1 MGESP
6 DRVLRDGERERGREG
21 ERTGA
26 ADDAAKA
33 ADGGSAGSTAAG
45 ASAEAAAGASAEAS
59 AETATETSTGAAAE
73 SSTESST
80 ETSTETSAGAA
91 VESSTG
97 SPSAA
102 SGAGAK
108 GGSTVQIRVRDVDS
122 RTTMLRLPV
131 DNKTTALRLPEEL
144 LKATGDDSSDGGGE
158 KEESAPTADAA
169 KEAAER
175 PSGADPRLAMRAAV
189 AAAAATAE
197 APGKDSGKASEK
209 ASEEGA
215 GKGPEK
221 ASGATAPESDTPEEK
236 ESAADS
242 AKPADTT
249 GKAKPAEKADTP
261 EAAEAEEPAESAE
274 ADTAAESDKADKA
287 DEPYDPTKTVLLTK
301 PPVPTGKAEKLEKPG
316 PLRAPAAGTV
326 PEPPAPTPLPEP
338 APVPEPVPEPHP
350 APKPLPE
357 PEPTPGP
364 EPLPEPVPEPEPGPA
379 PAPKPLPEPDPR
391 PVPPV
396 PPLPRPEPL
405 PAPEPLPSPETTAEA
420 MEVLA
425 SLNARPVS
433 PLRRALKRITI
444 WTAFLAVVLGA
455 VVVAQLLRPLPDA
468 KVKMSAAGSFNFSGD
483 ALDLAWPA
491 KGQSAAEVVGVGSL
505 GSSGQETPAPIAS
518 VTKVMN
524 AYLFLQKYPLKK
536 GESGL
541 KIIVDKQA
549 AQESGNGDESRVTLT
564 ENQVLTEYQALEL
577 LMLPSANNVARLLA
591 RVHSGSEEAFVKL
604 MNDTAAKFGMTNTT
618 YADPAGFNAET
629 KSTAKDQLKLA
640 EQVMQ
645 DEIFRQIVS
654 TPETNFNNVK
664 IPNTNNLINP
674 KTGVIGV
681 KTGSSTPAGG
691 CLMWAAYKEIGGVK
705 RLILGV
711 TLGQQ
716 ATSSKEGDGILPTVL
731 KVSGKQIQAAQN
743 GLTGQT
749 VVKKG
754 DVVGS
759 VDDGL
764 GGKVP
769 VVATKDLVVAGF
781 PGISG
786 TITLDPAKLGHSEK
800 AGKEVGTLR
809 VGAGDS
815 KVEVPVA
822 LQSDLNPPSI
832 QSRLLR
838 ML

>member
-6 DRVLRDGERERGREG
+6 DRVLRDGDERQRDREP

-26 ADDAAKA
+26 AAGAAGPAGGGSGAA
-33 ADGGSAGSTAAG
+33 ADRTSAAAETGATAETSSDASSDASSAADSG
-45 ASAEAAAGASAEAS
+45 TASESPAETSAEAAPEAS
-59 AETATETSTGAAAE
+59 DDAPATA
-73 SSTESST
+73 
-80 ETSTETSAGAA
+80 
-91 VESSTG
+91 
-97 SPSAA
+97 P
-102 SGAGAK
+102 K
-108 GGSTVQIRVRDVDS
+108 GGSTVQLRVRDVDS

-131 DNKTTALRLPEEL
+131 DNRTTALRLPEEL
-144 LKATGDDSSDGGGE
+144 VKAAGKGSSEGESEE
-158 KEESAPTADAA
+158 KESSSETAEVTEPAG
-169 KEAAER
+169 R
-175 PSGADPRLAMRAAV
+175 PVAADPRLAMRTGAAV
-189 AAAAATAE
+189 AGKAGEKTAEPSGETGSEGGSEPAAAPVEKAAEKLDEAADEAADKTDEAATAE
-197 APGKDSGKASEK
+197 PVEKAAKAEKAEKAEKTEKSEK
-209 ASEEGA
+209 AGKAEE
-215 GKGPEK
+215 
-221 ASGATAPESDTPEEK
+221 TPEETG
-236 ESAADS
+236 
-242 AKPADTT
+242 DT
-249 GKAKPAEKADTP
+249 GDD
-261 EAAEAEEPAESAE
+261 EAAPAIGSVTLA
-274 ADTAAESDKADKA
+274 
-287 DEPYDPTKTVLLTK
+287 LTK
-301 PPVPTGKAEKLEKPG
+301 PAQPAQPGQSGQSGQSGQRPGQAEKLEKPA
-316 PLRAPAAGTV
+316 PLRASAAAAVPGTGTV
-326 PEPPAPTPLPEP
+326 PEPKPEP
-338 APVPEPVPEPHP
+338 RPE
-350 APKPLPE
+350 PKPLPE

-364 EPLPEPVPEPEPGPA
+364 APLPKPTPEPAPV

-396 PPLPRPEPL
+396 PPLPKPEPL
-405 PAPEPLPSPETTAEA
+405 PAPEPLPSPENTAEA

-433 PLRRALKRITI
+433 PLRRALKRVTI
-444 WTAFLAVVLGA
+444 WTVFLAVVLGA
-455 VVVAQLLRPLPDA
+455 LAVAQLLRPLPDP
-468 KVKMSAAGSFNFSGD
+468 KLKMTAAGSYSFSGD
-483 ALDLAWPA
+483 VLDLAWPA

-505 GSSGQETPAPIAS
+505 GSSGQETPSSIAS

-524 AYLFLQKYPLKK
+524 AYLILQKFPLKK
-536 GESGL
+536 GESGP
-541 KIIVDKQA
+541 KITVDKQA
-549 AQESGNGDESRVTLT
+549 AQESGNVDESRVTLT
-564 ENQVLTEYQALEL
+564 EGQVITEYQALEL

-591 RVHSGSEEAFVKL
+591 RFHSGSEDAFVKL
-604 MNDTAAKFGMTNTT
+604 MNDTATKFGMTNTI
-618 YADPAGFNAET
+618 YADPAGFSADT

-664 IPNTNNLINP
+664 ISNTNNLINP

-691 CLMWAAYKEIGGVK
+691 CLMWAAYKEIGGVQ

-716 ATSSKEGDGILPTVL
+716 ATSPNPGDGILPTVL

-743 GLTGQT
+743 GVTGQT

-759 VDDGL
+759 VDDGI
-764 GGKVP
+764 GGKVA

-786 TITLDPAKLGHSEK
+786 TVTLDTSKIGHRAL
-800 AGKEVGTLR
+800 AGTEVGTLR
-809 VGAGDS
+809 VGAGED
-815 KVEVPVA
+815 KAEVPVA

-838 ML
+838 TL

>member
-6 DRVLRDGERERGREG
+6 DRVLRDGEGRQRDRER
-21 ERTGA
+21 ERTGPETGGA
-26 ADDAAKA
+26 EPAE
-33 ADGGSAGSTAAG
+33 GGSGP
-45 ASAEAAAGASAEAS
+45 AAAGTSAAAEATAEAS
-59 AETATETSTGAAAE
+59 SGTSSDTSSDASPDSPAETSDEAAPEASADAPAAA
-73 SSTESST
+73 
-80 ETSTETSAGAA
+80 
-91 VESSTG
+91 
-97 SPSAA
+97 P
-102 SGAGAK
+102 K
-108 GGSTVQIRVRDVDS
+108 GGSTVQLRVRDVDS
-122 RTTMLRLPV
+122 RTTMLRLPA

-144 LKATGDDSSDGGGE
+144 VKAAGAGSPEGEDGKKESS
-158 KEESAPTADAA
+158 S
-169 KEAAER
+169 EAAEAAEPAGR
-175 PSGADPRLAMRAAV
+175 PVAADPRLAMRTGG
-189 AAAAATAE
+189 AAAAKAE
-197 APGKDSGKASEK
+197 EK
-209 ASEEGA
+209 AAGPAGEAGSEGGSEQ
-215 GKGPEK
+215 
-221 ASGATAPESDTPEEK
+221 
-236 ESAADS
+236 AAV
-242 AKPADTT
+242 
-249 GKAKPAEKADTP
+249 PAEKATD
-261 EAAEAEEPAESAE
+261 AAVDDADE
-274 ADTAAESDKADKA
+274 ADEADGTEQAGKSEAGKAGKSEA
-287 DEPYDPTKTVLLTK
+287 
-301 PPVPTGKAEKLEKPG
+301 GKAEDAGTGDDPETTGDAGDTGAEDAAANGAVTLALTKTGQPGQQSGQAEKPEK
-316 PLRAPAAGTV
+316 PASLRAPAAGAVPPAGTV
-326 PEPPAPTPLPEP
+326 PEPK
-338 APVPEPVPEPHP
+338 PEPHP
-350 APKPLPE
+350 EPRPLPE

-364 EPLPEPVPEPEPGPA
+364 APLPKPAPVPA
-379 PAPKPLPEPDPR
+379 PVPPPKPLPEPDPQ

-396 PPLPRPEPL
+396 PPL
-405 PAPEPLPSPETTAEA
+405 PAPEPLPSPENTAEA

-433 PLRRALKRITI
+433 PLRRALKRVTI
-444 WTAFLAVVLGA
+444 WTVFFAVVLGA
-455 VVVAQLLRPLPDA
+455 LVVAQLLRPLPDP
-468 KVKMSAAGSFNFSGD
+468 KLKTTAAGSYSFSGD

-491 KGQSAAEVVGVGSL
+491 KGQSAVEVVGVGSL
-505 GSSGQETPAPIAS
+505 GSSGQETPASIAS

-524 AYLFLQKYPLKK
+524 AYLILQKYPLKK
-536 GESGL
+536 GESGP
-541 KIIVDKQA
+541 KIVVDKPA
-549 AQESGNGDESRVTLT
+549 AQESGNVDESKVTLT
-564 ENQVLTEYQALEL
+564 EGQVLTEYQALEL

-591 RVHSGSEEAFVKL
+591 RFHSGSEAEFVKA
-604 MNDTAAKFGMTNTT
+604 MNDTAAKFGMANTI
-618 YADPAGFNAET
+618 YADAAGYNPDT

-654 TPETNFNNVK
+654 TSETNFNNAK

-691 CLMWAAYKEIGGVK
+691 CLMWAAYKEIGGVR

-716 ATSSKEGDGILPTVL
+716 ATSSNPGDGILPTVL

-764 GGKVP
+764 GGKVT

-781 PGISG
+781 PGVSG
-786 TITLDPAKLGHSEK
+786 TVTLDTSKIGHREQ
-800 AGKEVGTLR
+800 AGKEIGVLR
-809 VGAGDS
+809 VGTGED

-838 ML
+838 TL

>member
-6 DRVLRDGERERGREG
+6 DRVLRDGERERDRER
-21 ERTGA
+21 ERAGA
-26 ADDAAKA
+26 AAAGESAGESAGAVRSSAGASTEAA
-33 ADGGSAGSTAAG
+33 ADASADASPAADTATGTSADTAAG
-45 ASAEAAAGASAEAS
+45 
-59 AETATETSTGAAAE
+59 
-73 SSTESST
+73 SSVD
-80 ETSTETSAGAA
+80 A
-91 VESSTG
+91 
-97 SPSAA
+97 PK
-102 SGAGAK
+102 AGAK
-108 GGSTVQIRVRDVDS
+108 GGPTVELRVRDVDS
-122 RTTMLRLPV
+122 RTTTLRLPTDDRTTALRLPVDDRTTALRLPV
-131 DNKTTALRLPEEL
+131 DNRTTALRLPDEL
-144 LKATGDDSSDGGGE
+144 RKPADKGGSGDGAQNEKDAPEADGEQG
-158 KEESAPTADAA
+158 S
-169 KEAAER
+169 AER
-175 PSGADPRLAMRAAV
+175 PPAADPRLAIRT
-189 AAAAATAE
+189 AAAAEPADGETDEADEADRPDEAAKAAKAAKPAGSEQPESAKRAEAGKADTPDDATASAAGKAD
-197 APGKDSGKASEK
+197 APGTLGTSET
-209 ASEEGA
+209 
-215 GKGPEK
+215 PE
-221 ASGATAPESDTPEEK
+221 TSDTPET
-236 ESAADS
+236 
-242 AKPADTT
+242 PDTT
-249 GKAKPAEKADTP
+249 APVA
-261 EAAEAEEPAESAE
+261 
-274 ADTAAESDKADKA
+274 
-287 DEPYDPTKTVLLTK
+287 LTGNGQ
-301 PPVPTGKAEKLEKPG
+301 PGQRPGGAGQSGRSGKLEKPA
-316 PLRAPAAGTV
+316 PLRTPAAPAAAPTAGTV
-326 PEPPAPTPLPEP
+326 PEPPEPAPLPEPDPAPEPLPRPAPKPAPTPTPAPTPLPEP
-338 APVPEPVPEPHP
+338 
-350 APKPLPE
+350 
-357 PEPTPGP
+357 
-364 EPLPEPVPEPEPGPA
+364 
-379 PAPKPLPEPDPR
+379 DQR

-405 PAPEPLPSPETTAEA
+405 PSQQVPPRPAPRPEPEPEPQPQPLPSPENTAEA

-425 SLNARPVS
+425 TLNARPVS

-444 WTAFLAVVLGA
+444 WTAFLAVVLG
-455 VVVAQLLRPLPDA
+455 VLVVAQLLRPLPDP
-468 KVKMSAAGSFNFSGD
+468 KMRMTTAGSFSFAGD
-483 ALDLAWPA
+483 QLDLAWPA

-524 AYLFLQKYPLKK
+524 AYLILQKYPLKK
-536 GESGL
+536 GESGP
-541 KIIVDKQA
+541 KIKVDKQA
-549 AQESGNGDESRVTLT
+549 AQESGNADESRVTLV
-564 ENQVLTEYQALEL
+564 ENQELTEYQALEL

-591 RVHSGSEEAFVKL
+591 RFHSGSEDAFVKQ

-618 YADPAGFNAET
+618 YADPAGFNADT

-654 TPETNFNNVK
+654 TPDTTFNNVK

-716 ATSSKEGDGILPTVL
+716 ATGPNVGDGILPTVL

-764 GGKVP
+764 GGKVA
-769 VVATKDLVVAGF
+769 VVATNDLVVPGF
-781 PGISG
+781 PGVTG
-786 TITLDPAKLGHSEK
+786 TVTLDPSALGHNEK

-815 KVEVPVA
+815 RTEVRVA

-832 QSRLLR
+832 ESRLLR
-838 ML
+838 LL

>member
-6 DRVLRDGERERGREG
+6 DRVLRDGERKQDREREG
-21 ERTGA
+21 TGA
-26 ADDAAKA
+26 RAVGA
-33 ADGGSAGSTAAG
+33 SAG
-45 ASAEAAAGASAEAS
+45 ASADASAEGSADAAAESAAETGAKAAAEAEVEAPAEAPADAPAEAS
-59 AETATETSTGAAAE
+59 ADTPKTD
-73 SSTESST
+73 
-80 ETSTETSAGAA
+80 
-91 VESSTG
+91 
-97 SPSAA
+97 
-102 SGAGAK
+102 AK
-108 GGSTVQIRVRDVDS
+108 GGSTVQLRVRDVDS

-144 LKATGDDSSDGGGE
+144 RKPTGDDSSDGAARE
-158 KEESAPTADAA
+158 KKDSPKADGA

-175 PSGADPRLAMRAAV
+175 PPVADPRLALRTAAV
-189 AAAAATAE
+189 AA
-197 APGKDSGKASEK
+197 
-209 ASEEGA
+209 
-215 GKGPEK
+215 
-221 ASGATAPESDTPEEK
+221 
-236 ESAADS
+236 
-242 AKPADTT
+242 
-249 GKAKPAEKADTP
+249 EKADEKTD
-261 EAAEAEEPAESAE
+261 EKADEKAAEKTGGAADTPDADSSTDASSDTDTEADRD
-274 ADTAAESDKADKA
+274 ADTAADPRAGGATATVVLTRNGQPGQKA
-287 DEPYDPTKTVLLTK
+287 DEP
-301 PPVPTGKAEKLEKPG
+301 GESGESNGSAGSAESGRTEKPEK
-316 PLRAPAAGTV
+316 PEPRRAPAAPAAGTV
-326 PEPPAPTPLPEP
+326 PEPPEPAPVPEP
-338 APVPEPVPEPHP
+338 TPVPEPVPEPTP

-357 PEPTPGP
+357 PEPAPT
-364 EPLPEPVPEPEPGPA
+364 PA
-379 PAPKPLPEPDPR
+379 PPL
-391 PVPPV
+391 PPV

-405 PAPEPLPSPETTAEA
+405 PSPQPAPQPQPQPAPEPSPENTAEA

-425 SLNARPVS
+425 TLNARPVT

-444 WTAFLAVVLGA
+444 WTVFLAVVLGA

-468 KVKMSAAGSFNFSGD
+468 KVRMTTAGSFSFSGD
-483 ALDLAWPA
+483 PLDLAWPA

-524 AYLFLQKYPLKK
+524 AYLILQKYPLKK
-536 GESGL
+536 GESGP
-541 KIIVDKQA
+541 KIMVDPQA
-549 AQESGNGDESRVTLT
+549 AQESGNSDESRVTLT
-564 ENQVLTEYQALEL
+564 AGQELTEYQALEL

-591 RVHSGSEEAFVKL
+591 RFHSGSEEAFVKQ
-604 MNDTAAKFGMTNTT
+604 MNDTAAKFGMTNTI
-618 YADPAGFNAET
+618 YADPAGFNADT

-640 EQVMQ
+640 EQVMK
-645 DEIFRQIVS
+645 DDIFRQIVS
-654 TPETNFNNVK
+654 TPDTTFNNVK
-664 IPNTNNLINP
+664 ISNTNNLINP

-705 RLILGV
+705 RMILGV

-716 ATSSKEGDGILPTVL
+716 ATSPNPGDGILPTVL

-754 DVVGS
+754 DVVGT

-781 PGISG
+781 PGVTG
-786 TITLDPAKLGHSEK
+786 TITLDPTPLHHNEK
-800 AGKEVGTLR
+800 AGKEVGSLR
-809 VGAGDS
+809 VGSGDGKS
-815 KVEVPVA
+815 EVPVA

-838 ML
+838 LL

>member
-6 DRVLRDGERERGREG
+6 DRVLRDGEGRQRDRER
-21 ERTGA
+21 ERTGPA
-26 ADDAAKA
+26 AGGAEPAE
-33 ADGGSAGSTAAG
+33 GGSGPEAGG
-45 ASAEAAAGASAEAS
+45 ASAAAEATAEAS
-59 AETATETSTGAAAE
+59 SGTSSDTSPDTSSDSSSDGPEEPSGEAAPEASADAPAAA
-73 SSTESST
+73 
-80 ETSTETSAGAA
+80 
-91 VESSTG
+91 
-97 SPSAA
+97 P
-102 SGAGAK
+102 K
-108 GGSTVQIRVRDVDS
+108 GGSTVQLRVRDVDS

-144 LKATGDDSSDGGGE
+144 VKAAGAGSSEGE
-158 KEESAPTADAA
+158 DEKKESSSETAEVTEPAGRLVA
-169 KEAAER
+169 
-175 PSGADPRLAMRAAV
+175 ADPRLAMRTDVAV
-189 AAAAATAE
+189 AAKAGEKAAGPAGETGSGGGAEPAAAPA
-197 APGKDSGKASEK
+197 AKAT
-209 ASEEGA
+209 GA
-215 GKGPEK
+215 
-221 ASGATAPESDTPEEK
+221 
-236 ESAADS
+236 AAD
-242 AKPADTT
+242 
-249 GKAKPAEKADTP
+249 
-261 EAAEAEEPAESAE
+261 E
-274 ADTAAESDKADKA
+274 ADEADQADGTEQAEQA
-287 DEPYDPTKTVLLTK
+287 
-301 PPVPTGKAEKLEKPG
+301 GKAEDAGTGDDPEATGDAGDTGAEDAPANGAVTLALTKTGQPGQQSGQAEKPEK
-316 PLRAPAAGTV
+316 PASLRAPAAGTV
-326 PEPPAPTPLPEP
+326 PEPKPEP
-338 APVPEPVPEPHP
+338 RPEPRPV
-350 APKPLPE
+350 PE

-364 EPLPEPVPEPEPGPA
+364 APLPKPTPVPA
-379 PAPKPLPEPDPR
+379 PVPPPKPLPEPDPQ

-396 PPLPRPEPL
+396 PPL
-405 PAPEPLPSPETTAEA
+405 PAPEPLPSPENTAEA

-433 PLRRALKRITI
+433 PLRRALKRVTI
-444 WTAFLAVVLGA
+444 WTVFLAVVLGA
-455 VVVAQLLRPLPDA
+455 LAVAQLLRPLPDP
-468 KVKMSAAGSFNFSGD
+468 KLKTTAAGSYSFSGD

-505 GSSGQETPAPIAS
+505 GSSGPETPASIAS

-524 AYLFLQKYPLKK
+524 AYLILQKYPLKK
-536 GESGL
+536 GESGP
-541 KIIVDKQA
+541 KITVDKQA
-549 AQESGNGDESRVTLT
+549 AQESGNVDESKVTLT
-564 ENQVLTEYQALEL
+564 EGQVLTEYQALEL

-591 RVHSGSEEAFVKL
+591 RFHSGSEAEFVKA
-604 MNDTAAKFGMTNTT
+604 MNDTAAKFGMANTI
-618 YADPAGFNAET
+618 YADPAGYNPDT

-654 TPETNFNNVK
+654 TPETNLNNAK

-691 CLMWAAYKEIGGVK
+691 CLMWAAYKEIGGVR

-716 ATSSKEGDGILPTVL
+716 ATSSNPGDGILPTVL

-759 VDDGL
+759 VDDGF
-764 GGKVP
+764 GGKVG

-786 TITLDPAKLGHSEK
+786 TVTLDTSKIGHTEQ
-800 AGKEVGTLR
+800 AGKEVGVLR
-809 VGAGDS
+809 VGTGEDKA
-815 KVEVPVA
+815 EVPVA

-838 ML
+838 TL